1 MPAHRKYDSIIRALH
16 EEWALKN
23 GYRPQASSYK
33 RAQTTVESHKRQASS
48 DKRQATSG
56 KRQAKRQAT
65 SVERGPN
72 HCV

>member
-33 RAQTTVESHKRQASS
+33 RAQPTVESYKRQASS
-48 DKRQATSG
+48 YKRQASSEASSN
-56 KRQAKRQAT
+56 KR
-65 SVERGPN
+65 
-72 HCV
+72 

>member
-33 RAQTTVESHKRQASS
+33 RAQPTVESHKRQASS
-48 DKRQATSG
+48 YKRQASSEASSN
-56 KRQAKRQAT
+56 KR
-65 SVERGPN
+65 
-72 HCV
+72 

>member
-33 RAQTTVESHKRQASS
+33 RAQPTGES
-48 DKRQATSG
+48 DKRQATSV

>member
-33 RAQTTVESHKRQASS
+33 RAQPTVESHKRQA
-48 DKRQATSG
+48 TSV